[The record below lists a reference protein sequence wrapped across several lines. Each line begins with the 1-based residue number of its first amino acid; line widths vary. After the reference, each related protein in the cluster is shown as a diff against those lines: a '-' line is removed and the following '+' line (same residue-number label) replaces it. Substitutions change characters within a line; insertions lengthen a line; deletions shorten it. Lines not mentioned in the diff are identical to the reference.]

1 MLICCTPA
9 RTQTEHLG
17 KGASKE
23 AADILKLL
31 EDKCN
36 ECDDQV
42 EHTGILDLGRQHKLQ
57 QARNAARDVFVLHC
71 TITCPDP
78 THPRTW
84 DATGFAALGQAWWN
98 RDQRAQMHR
107 AYSAIQQLFPVHRFP
122 TSQELRIYP
131 RKRHPRVGISSNEL
145 LREHG
150 FGVREHSSGASTR
163 PW

>member
-1 MLICCTPA
+1 MKEADLLHTCEDP
-9 RTQTEHLG
+9 TEHLG
-17 KGASKE
+17 KETPKE
-23 AADILKLL
+23 AADILKSL

-84 DATGFAALGQAWWN
+84 GATVLAALGQVWWN
-98 RDQRAQMHR
+98 CDQRAQMHR
-107 AYSAIQQLFPVHRFP
+107 AYSAIQQLIPVHRFP
-122 TSQELRIYP
+122 TNQELRRYP
-131 RKRHPRVGISSNEL
+131 RKRHPKGRGKQQ
-145 LREHG
+145 RTAA
-150 FGVREHSSGASTR
+150 GAWFR
-163 PW
+163 RAGAQ